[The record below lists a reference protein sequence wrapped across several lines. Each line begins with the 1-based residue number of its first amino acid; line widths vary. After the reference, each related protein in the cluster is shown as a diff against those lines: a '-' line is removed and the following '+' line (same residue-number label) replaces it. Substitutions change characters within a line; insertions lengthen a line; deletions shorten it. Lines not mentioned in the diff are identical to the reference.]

1 MGTRVLLTRRQT
13 PIRRNVVKR
22 LPITRAPHDE
32 PLSPGLRNKDRVVEA
47 IGFHVDHIGG
57 SDEGDE

>member
-1 MGTRVLLTRRQT
+1 MGTRVLLERRAR
-13 PIRRNVVKR
+13 PITRNVVKR

-32 PLSPGLRNKDRVVEA
+32 PLSPGLRNKDRVEA

-57 SDEGDE
+57 ADEGDD